1 MSDTPEPNEAFDR
14 WLRETPLDREN
25 PLERYTKQHCKIAGL
40 TYTIGGTLGLI
51 GLILAEILN

>member
-1 MSDTPEPNEAFDR
+1 MSEIPEPDEDFDR
-14 WLRETPLDREN
+14 WLRKAMECET